1 MRRLTYTNA
10 SLFPITLTIRALQR
24 MRGPNAERENRGDF
38 YVPPAPV
45 NALLSGMLGLESRLV
60 AAGVNMP
67 VGSSLL
73 CLARKPGS

>member
-10 SLFPITLTIRALQR
+10 SLFPITVTVRALQR
-24 MRGPNAERENRGDF
+24 LRGVKAGHENTGDF

-45 NALLSGMLGLESRLV
+45 NALLSGMLGLESKLV
-60 AAGVNMP
+60 AAGINMP

-73 CLARKPGS
+73 CLAKKPA